1 MRVLGIDPGIAIVG
15 YGIIDFENSCYKAVE
30 YGAVTTTSGLP
41 LSTRLNIIFTE
52 LTQIIDK
59 YKPDII
65 CYNKIIVELKAVKQ
79 TAPEHEAQLINYL
92 KATDMKTPECTVIAN
107 RR

>member
-1 MRVLGIDPGIAIVG
+1 M
-15 YGIIDFENSCYKAVE
+15 
-30 YGAVTTTSGLP
+30 
-41 LSTRLNIIFTE
+41 
-52 LTQIIDK
+52 QQK

-92 KATDMKTPECTVIAN
+92 KATDMKTPDCSVIAN
-107 RR
+107 RRLSLSTKVACVSKNPEKKIQ